1 MWECALRSSIPLGET
16 IAISVSREVCRQRAW
31 CRFLRRLL
39 SMRIPPSTTTRQSS
53 LPLLRTIDNPD
64 GLRSPFPDRHG
75 KQRRPRRTD
84 RTTERHETTRP
95 GRYHCRFCHCDC
107 GATSNLRV
115 LRFLFRLSCRRI
127 SFVVAAAS
135 KRCSSW
141 HVWPVTALHPSSG
154 KYRTRGFSATPV
166 FVGVEAS
173 LCLPTAMSVVAGRVW
188 TSGDVVKSRAITVSA
203 KTAAARCLS
212 LTAGTP
218 QEATACHR
226 GFRS

>member
-1 MWECALRSSIPLGET
+1 MGVFTSLVDTSGTDDRDQRVTRGLPTACLVSIPPPTAFSANPSFGRGT
-16 IAISVSREVCRQRAW
+16 TV
-31 CRFLRRLL
+31 L
-39 SMRIPPSTTTRQSS
+39 SSS
-53 LPLLRTIDNPD
+53 AAHIDNPD
-64 GLRSPFPDRHG
+64 GLRSPVPYRRG
-75 KQRRPRRTD
+75 KQRRPCRTD
-84 RTTERHETTRP
+84 RTAGRDETTRP

-115 LRFLFRLSCRRI
+115 LRRLFRLSCRRI
-127 SFVVAAAS
+127 SPAVKAAS

-154 KYRTRGFSATPV
+154 RHRTRGFSAMPV
-166 FVGVEAS
+166 FAGVEAS
-173 LCLPTAMSVVAGRVW
+173 LCLPTAMSAAAGRVW
-188 TSGDVVKSRAITVSA
+188 TSGDAAKSRAITVSA
-203 KTAAARCLS
+203 NAAAARCLN